1 MLAPRNCLEA
11 IACICR
17 TELGEVYNIFMVDFE
32 HDLEE
37 LRQKREESFETKLA
51 EQKIKKQEE
60 RAETKAKILQSKDRY
75 TMSVVLKEVSEEL
88 GDDFHEDFASRQL
101 IEEFLTRLFG
111 PKRVFNSAVPGLSR
125 VKGIFKE
132 TNGPSKGKFRAMDTF
147 RLVKKDNVFDLG
159 LRGNVHEKMS
169 DAIADYRFR
178 ELVIGNSSHP
188 VLNPTGTNQE
198 YFAEVLPFLI
208 GMDLTALGQTAQEQ
222 LIEYGRRIS

>member
-1 MLAPRNCLEA
+1 
-11 IACICR
+11 
-17 TELGEVYNIFMVDFE
+17 MVDFE
-32 HDLEE
+32 SELED
-37 LRQKREESFETKLA
+37 LRQTREANFQTKLA
-51 EQKIKKQEE
+51 EQKIKKQAA
-60 RAETKAKILQSKDRY
+60 RVETKAKILQSNERY
-75 TMSVVLKEVSEEL
+75 EMSVVLKKVSEEL

-125 VKGIFKE
+125 VKGIIKE
-132 TNGPSKGKFRAMDTF
+132 TTGPNKGRFRAMDTF

-159 LRGNVHEKMS
+159 LRGSVHEKMA

-178 ELVIGNSSHP
+178 ELVIGNSSQP

-222 LIEYGRRIS
+222 LIEYGKRIS